1 MKKFRI
7 LALLLVLTLS
17 LGLVVGCEK
26 PAENK
31 EAEAPTQST
40 EEVKEGDKEEA
51 KEDGA
56 FTVVDMTG
64 REVAFEKTAEKVV
77 AITPSDAENLN
88 AIGAVDSLVGI
99 GTYVDNPEEILSLP
113 VVASGSDLN
122 AEEII
127 ALEPDLVLM
136 SDMAQSEE
144 QIKALS
150 DAGVNVVVTKA
161 GTIEEVYKALELIGK
176 VMGKEEDAAKVI
188 ENMKDSFKAIEANK
202 ENLAGKKIYF
212 EVSPLEYG
220 LWSAGAHTFMDE
232 IAQIVGL
239 ENIFADIE
247 GWSEVSEEEVIARN
261 PDYIVTISMGSM
273 EGPSPVEEIIG
284 RPGWEEIIAV
294 KEGKILNLV
303 DNELS
308 RPSVRLVQG
317 AEALNDFVNQ

>member
-1 MKKFRI
+1 MKKFRL
-7 LALLLVLTLS
+7 LALLIVLTLS

-31 EAEAPTQST
+31 EAEAPVQSA
-40 EEVKEGDKEEA
+40 EEVKENKEETQA
-51 KEDGA
+51 GGA
-56 FTVVDMTG
+56 FTVVDMIG

-136 SDMAQSEE
+136 ADMAKSEE
-144 QIKALS
+144 QIKILT

-161 GTIEEVYKALELIGK
+161 GTIEEVYEALELIGK
-176 VMGKEEDAAKVI
+176 VMNKEAEATKVI
-188 ENMKDSFKAIEANK
+188 EDMKNSFAAIEAK
-202 ENLAGKKIYF
+202 KADLAGKKIYF

-239 ENIFADIE
+239 ENIFADVE

-273 EGPSPVEEIIG
+273 EGPSPVEEIMA
-284 RPGWEEIIAV
+284 RPGWEGITAV

-317 AEALNDFVNQ
+317 AEALENFVNQ

>member
-31 EAEAPTQST
+31 EAKAPAQST
-40 EEVKEGDKEEA
+40 EEVKENEE
-51 KEDGA
+51 ERVDGAA

-64 REVAFEKTAEKVV
+64 REVSFEKTPEKVV
-77 AITPSDAENLN
+77 AITPSDGENLN

-136 SDMAQSEE
+136 ADMAQSEE

-150 DAGVNVVVTKA
+150 DAGVNVVITNA
-161 GTIEEVYKALELIGK
+161 GTIEEVYQALELIGK
-176 VMGKEEDAAKVI
+176 VMGKEDDAAKVI
-188 ENMKDSFKAIEANK
+188 QDMKDSFKAIEANK

-220 LWSAGAHTFMDE
+220 LWSAGVHTFMDE

-239 ENIFADIE
+239 ENIFADVE

-261 PDYIVTISMGSM
+261 PDYIVTITMGSM
-273 EGPSPVEEIIG
+273 EGPSPVEEIMT
-284 RPGWEEIIAV
+284 RPGWEGITAV

-317 AEALNDFVNQ
+317 AEALNDFVNK

>member
-31 EAEAPTQST
+31 EAEAPAQST
-40 EEVKEGDKEEA
+40 EEVKENSEETEA
-51 KEDGA
+51 VGA
-56 FTVVDMTG
+56 FTVVDMIG
-64 REVAFEKTAEKVV
+64 REVAFEKTPEKVV

-136 SDMAQSEE
+136 ADMAQNEE
-144 QIKALS
+144 QINTLT

-161 GTIEEVYKALELIGK
+161 GTIEEVYKALEIIGK

-188 ENMKDSFKAIEANK
+188 QNMKDSFAAIEANK
-202 ENLAGKKIYF
+202 ADLAGKKIYF

-220 LWSAGAHTFMDE
+220 LWSAGAQTFMDE

-273 EGPSPVEEIIG
+273 EGPSPIEEIMA
-284 RPGWEEIIAV
+284 RPGWEGITAV

-308 RPSVRLVQG
+308 RPSVRLVEG

>member
-31 EAEAPTQST
+31 EANAPAQST
-40 EEVKEGDKEEA
+40 EEVKENEE
-51 KEDGA
+51 ERVDGAA

-64 REVAFEKTAEKVV
+64 REVSFEKTPEKVV

-136 SDMAQSEE
+136 ADMAQSEE

-150 DAGVNVVVTKA
+150 DAGVNVVITNA
-161 GTIEEVYKALELIGK
+161 GTIEEVYQALELIGK
-176 VMGKEEDAAKVI
+176 VMGKEDDAAKVI
-188 ENMKDSFKAIEANK
+188 QDMKDSFKAIEANK

-220 LWSAGAHTFMDE
+220 LWSAGVHTFMDE

-239 ENIFADIE
+239 ENIFADVE

-261 PDYIVTISMGSM
+261 PDYIVTITMGSM
-273 EGPSPVEEIIG
+273 EGPSPVEEIMA
-284 RPGWEEIIAV
+284 RPGWEGITAV

-317 AEALNDFVNQ
+317 AEALNDFVNK

>member
-1 MKKFRI
+1 MKKFRL
-7 LALLLVLTLS
+7 LALLIVLTLS

-31 EAEAPTQST
+31 EDEAPIEGA
-40 EEVKEGDKEEA
+40 EEVKDDQPADG
-51 KEDGA
+51 GA

-88 AIGAVDSLVGI
+88 AIGAIDSLVGI

-136 SDMAQSEE
+136 ADMAKSEE
-144 QIKALS
+144 QIKALT

-161 GTIEEVYKALELIGK
+161 GTIEEVYDALELIGK
-176 VMGKEEDAAKVI
+176 VMNKEEDAAKVI
-188 ENMKDSFKAIEANK
+188 QNMKDSFAAIEAK
-202 ENLAGKKIYF
+202 KADLAGKKIYF

-239 ENIFADIE
+239 ENIFADVE

-273 EGPSPVEEIIG
+273 EGPSPVEEIMA
-284 RPGWEEIIAV
+284 RPGWEGITAV

-317 AEALNDFVNQ
+317 AKSLDNFVNQ

>member
-51 KEDGA
+51 KEGGA
-56 FTVVDMTG
+56 FTLVDMIG
-64 REVAFEKTAEKVV
+64 REVSFEKPAEKVV

-88 AIGAVDSLVGI
+88 AIGAVDNLVGI

-161 GTIEEVYKALELIGK
+161 GTIEEVYQALELIGK

-188 ENMKDSFKAIEANK
+188 QDMKDSFKAIEANK

-273 EGPSPVEEIIG
+273 EGPSPVEEIMA
-284 RPGWEEIIAV
+284 RPGWEEITAV

-317 AEALNDFVNQ
+317 AEALNDFVNK

>member
-26 PAENK
+26 PAEKK
-31 EAEAPTQST
+31 EAQAPAQSS
-40 EEVKEGDKEEA
+40 EELKEGDKEEA

-56 FTVVDMTG
+56 FTLVDMIG
-64 REVAFEKTAEKVV
+64 REVSFEKPAEKVV

-144 QIKALS
+144 QINSLT
-150 DAGVNVVVTKA
+150 DAGVNVLVTKA

-188 ENMKDSFKAIEANK
+188 QNMKDSFAAIEANK
-202 ENLAGKKIYF
+202 EDLAGKKIYF

-239 ENIFADIE
+239 ENIFADVE

-273 EGPSPVEEIIG
+273 EGPSPVEEIMG
-284 RPGWEEIIAV
+284 RPGWEGITAV
-294 KEGKILNLV
+294 KDGKILNLV

-308 RPSVRLVQG
+308 RPSVRLVEG
-317 AEALNDFVNQ
+317 AEALNDFVKQ

>member
-17 LGLVVGCEK
+17 LGLVVGCAK
-26 PAENK
+26 QAENK
-31 EAEAPTQST
+31 EAEAPAKSA
-40 EEVKEGDKEEA
+40 EEVKENVEER
-51 KEDGA
+51 DDGGA

-64 REVAFEKTAEKVV
+64 REVAFEKTPEKVV

-88 AIGAVDSLVGI
+88 ALGAVDSVVGI

-136 SDMAQSEE
+136 ADMAQSEE
-144 QIKALS
+144 QIKALT

-161 GTIEEVYKALELIGK
+161 GTIEEVYDALELIGK
-176 VMGKEEDAAKVI
+176 VMNKEEDSAKVI
-188 ENMKDSFKAIEANK
+188 QNMKDSFAAIEANK

-239 ENIFADIE
+239 ENIFADVE

-273 EGPSPVEEIIG
+273 EGPSPVEEIMA
-284 RPGWEEIIAV
+284 RPGWEGITAV

-317 AEALNDFVNQ
+317 AESLNDFVNK

>member
-1 MKKFRI
+1 MKKFRL

-17 LGLVVGCEK
+17 LGLVVACENK
-26 PAENK
+26 TATK
-31 EAEAPTQST
+31 EAEAPSQGA
-40 EEVKEGDKEEA
+40 EEVKENKEETEA
-51 KEDGA
+51 GGA
-56 FTVVDMTG
+56 FTVVDMMG
-64 REVAFEKTAEKVV
+64 REVSFEKPAEKVV

-88 AIGAVDSLVGI
+88 ALGAVDSLVGI

-144 QIKALS
+144 QINTLT
-150 DAGVNVVVTKA
+150 DAGVNVVITNA
-161 GTIEEVYKALELIGK
+161 GTIEEVYQALELIGK
-176 VMGKEEDAAKVI
+176 VMGKEDDAAKVI
-188 ENMKDSFKAIEANK
+188 QDMKDSFAAIEANK

-232 IAQIVGL
+232 VAQIVGL
-239 ENIFADIE
+239 ENIFSDVE

-273 EGPSPVEEIIG
+273 EGPSPVEEIMA
-284 RPGWEEIIAV
+284 RPGWEGITAV

-308 RPSVRLVQG
+308 RPSVRLVEG
-317 AEALNDFVNQ
+317 AKALNDFVNK